1 VATQLGALGAA
12 GEPAQRLR
20 ETLRAFL
27 AAGGRSGRAAKELY
41 VHQNTV
47 TYRVKRAEEL
57 LGRRVGD
64 EPFEL
69 MCALILADTLGSAVL
84 VEEPPPAG

>member
-1 VATQLGALGAA
+1 M
-12 GEPAQRLR
+12 QRLR
-20 ETLRAFL
+20 ETLLAFL
-27 AAGGRSGRAAKELY
+27 AAGGRSMRAAKELY

-57 LGRRVGD
+57 LDRRVTED
-64 EPFEL
+64 PIEL
-69 MCALILADTLGSAVL
+69 MCALRLADTLGSAVL